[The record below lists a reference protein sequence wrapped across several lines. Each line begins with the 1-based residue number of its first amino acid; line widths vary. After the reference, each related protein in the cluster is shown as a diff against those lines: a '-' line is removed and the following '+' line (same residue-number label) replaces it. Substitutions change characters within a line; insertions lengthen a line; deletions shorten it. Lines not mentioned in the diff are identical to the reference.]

1 MDEAGN
7 TVTDFEDVNLEL
19 TVTPQITPDGRVI
32 LDLEVKKDE
41 IVGTAPNGELILG
54 NREVKTQAM
63 VDDGETVVLGGVF
76 EKVTRNNVDKVPFLG
91 DLPAVGSLFRRN
103 QQENTKL
110 ELLIFVTPQVIQS
123 GGIQVR

>member
-1 MDEAGN
+1 M
-7 TVTDFEDVNLEL
+7 
-19 TVTPQITPDGRVI
+19 
-32 LDLEVKKDE
+32 
-41 IVGTAPNGELILG
+41 GTAPNGELILG